1 MKQKTEWFQ
10 DWFNTSYYHL
20 LYDHRDESEAEFF
33 MGNLLEFLDL
43 SPEDT
48 LLDLP
53 CGRGRHSLFLNSKGY
68 KVVGADI
75 SENSIAHAKHFENQR
90 LRFMIH
96 DMRDPLP
103 TRFAA
108 IFNLFTSIG
117 YFEHEE
123 TNARVLRNFKE
134 GLLENGTLVIDFLNL
149 NKVRR
154 ELVPHQ
160 EVVKDGIVYQIEKR
174 INDRFIIKDIEVNDQ
189 GNLHYFQEKVQ
200 ALDLPKFERYGAE
213 AGLSIDR
220 IFGDYS
226 LRPYDPDESDRLI
239 LVMK

>member
-1 MKQKTEWFQ
+1 M
-10 DWFNTSYYHL
+10 S
-20 LYDHRDESEAEFF
+20 
-33 MGNLLEFLDL
+33 NLLEFLQLD
-43 SPEDT
+43 PDDT

-75 SENSIAHAKHFENQR
+75 SENSIAHARHFENQR

-103 TRFAA
+103 TRFSA

-123 TNARVLRNFKE
+123 TNARVLKNFRE

-149 NKVRR
+149 NKVKE
-154 ELVPHQ
+154 ELIPYQH
-160 EVVKDGIVYQIEKR
+160 VVKNGIEYTIEKK
-174 INDRFIIKDIEVNDQ
+174 ITDRFIIKDIEVNDE
-189 GNLHYFQEKVQ
+189 GRRFNFQEKVQ
-200 ALDLPKFERYGAE
+200 ALDLSKFERCATQ
-213 AGLSIDR
+213 AGLRVDQ

-226 LRPYDPDESDRLI
+226 LNPYAEQDSDRLI
-239 LVMK
+239 LIMK

>member
-226 LRPYDPDESDRLI
+226 LKPYDPDESDRLI